1 MTYIIESLINGLQ
14 NAEYPCK
21 VNIRDFY
28 KVQKLTPPLVAI
40 QELPSNDGV
49 YLDNQPAI
57 VMNTYQVETYAK
69 AKTID
74 GKAIS
79 GIDLAKQIAKV
90 TDDYLNT
97 EFGLTMSGSISVQ
110 PYEDTSVTR
119 LVARYTAYID
129 TRTNNIYRRS

>member
-110 PYEDTSVTR
+110 PYEDTGVTR